1 MSSGIIRV
9 VHQALGVI
17 RPVAGVVVQPGGHA
31 GHAAPPKVPAGREHR
46 PCARVAPRLD
56 AAGGRDDR
64 VKRGTVPGIARLAR
78 ALRGLWPDRN
88 PLRRGIDRA
97 EAGILAT
104 VMVTFLAGAPL
115 AAMTAGR
122 AVYKMASREQ
132 HTQQAAWHRVP
143 AVLLAAPGEET
154 AYSQAVA
161 RARWT
166 APDGSMHTG
175 DIAAP
180 LTARA
185 ETTVMVWVNASGQ
198 LTGPPLQPSQ
208 VADRQMLAAV
218 LAPFVLGLILLA
230 AGGLAHRLL
239 DRRRLAA
246 WEAEWRASGP
256 RWTRHR

>member
-1 MSSGIIRV
+1 MI
-9 VHQALGVI
+9 
-17 RPVAGVVVQPGGHA
+17 
-31 GHAAPPKVPAGREHR
+31 
-46 PCARVAPRLD
+46 
-56 AAGGRDDR
+56 
-64 VKRGTVPGIARLAR
+64 PGIARLVR
-78 ALRGLWPDRN
+78 ALRGLRPDRN

-97 EAGILAT
+97 EAGILAAL
-104 VMVTFLAGAPL
+104 MVTFLAGAPL

-122 AVYKMASREQ
+122 AVYEMASRQQ
-132 HTQQAAWHRVP
+132 HSQQAARHRVP
-143 AVLLAAPGEET
+143 ALLLAAPEEET
-154 AYSQAVA
+154 AYSQAEA

-218 LAPFVLGLILLA
+218 LAPLVLGLILLA

-246 WEAEWRASGP
+246 WEAEWRAFGP